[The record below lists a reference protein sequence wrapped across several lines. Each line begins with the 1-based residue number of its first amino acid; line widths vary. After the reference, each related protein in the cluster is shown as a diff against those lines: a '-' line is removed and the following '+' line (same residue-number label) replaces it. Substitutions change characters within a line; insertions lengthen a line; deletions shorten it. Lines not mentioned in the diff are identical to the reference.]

1 MNEYIDF
8 EYSGKR
14 LSDFMSM
21 IGSVDGG
28 GSIES
33 LESGNKLSMIDVETP
48 YLKRMRN
55 INSKYGEMLSRE
67 YTIIKNT
74 CNGEPLDTYS
84 MNECNAIMRWLNQ
97 PTYRKFK
104 PIYSSEEW
112 SEVYYN
118 ATFNVTPIVCGDE
131 VIGFNLQMTTDAPF
145 GYYPDVELSGTCPFT
160 IEDTSDEIGY
170 IYPHI
175 EITAH
180 SACAELRLIN
190 SKDPTHYTRINNVSA
205 NETITLDG
213 TNQLIDTGL
222 TPHSA
227 LYNDFNFQFPK
238 IFNKMSEDGI
248 DDRKNIYTVTNGESG
263 AVNAD
268 IVIRYTPICKFG
280 LL

>member
-112 SEVYYN
+112 
-118 ATFNVTPIVCGDE
+118 
-131 VIGFNLQMTTDAPF
+131 TDAPF
-145 GYYPDVELSGTCPFT
+145 GYYPDVELSGACPFT

-238 IFNKMSEDGI
+238 IFNKMSTNGI
-248 DDRKNIYTVTNGESG
+248 DDRQNTYTVTNGESG